1 MKAFGILGLALV
13 LFAILILAPFAKRFT
28 EGFADST
35 PNVTLKPSTEAKEQ
49 IQETAGI
56 KEKVMALNEELETF
70 KKMLEDPS
78 LSPATKDKITKEI
91 TDRQTQIATLTNQPT
106 PSEEKQGFEDYEE
119 EFEGVISADL
129 EKNTKAADLL
139 QKATQSPL

>member
-1 MKAFGILGLALV
+1 MKAFGILGLAIV
-13 LFAILILAPFAKRFT
+13 LFAILIFAPFAKRFT

-78 LSPATKDKITKEI
+78 LSQSTKDKITKEI

>member
-35 PNVTLKPSTEAKEQ
+35 PTVTLKPSTEAKEQ
-49 IQETAGI
+49 IQETADI

-70 KKMLEDPS
+70 KKMLGDPS
-78 LSPATKDKITKEI
+78 LSQSTKDKITKEI